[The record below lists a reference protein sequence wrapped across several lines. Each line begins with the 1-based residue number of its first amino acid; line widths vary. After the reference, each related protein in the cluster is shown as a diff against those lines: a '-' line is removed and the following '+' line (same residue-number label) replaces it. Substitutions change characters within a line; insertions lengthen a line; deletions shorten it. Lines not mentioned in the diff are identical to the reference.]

1 MARRFTRATLRPRLL
16 ERRHSPEPVQVGWC
30 RTPTRARRWC
40 PACWAD
46 LSPLVVCDWCPACRR
61 TLLMESQ
68 A

>member
-16 ERRHSPEPVQVGWC
+16 ERRRSPEPVPVGWC

-61 TLLMESQ
+61 ELLMESQ